1 MDMAKE
7 RSIEAENMINEIKEI
22 VEKCVECGMCKGL
35 CPVFRQIREETIS
48 PRGKAMILKEGI
60 YDKIV
65 YKCTLCKACEKKC
78 PLNLSLPDAFI
89 KTRAVLVEAGKE
101 TKENKEMMEKVR
113 QDGNPFGKEIKKGG
127 KLYCC

>member
-1 MDMAKE
+1 MRKE

-22 VEKCVECGMCKGL
+22 VDKCVECGMCKGL

-48 PRGKAMILKEGI
+48 PRGKAMILKDKI

-65 YKCTLCKACEKKC
+65 YKCTLCKACEEKC
-78 PLNLSLPDAFI
+78 PLNLSLPHAFR
-89 KTRAVLVEAGKE
+89 KARSVLVEDGKE
-101 TKENKEMMEKVR
+101 TKENKEMIKNVR
-113 QDGNPFGKEIKKGG
+113 EFGNPFGKEIKKNG